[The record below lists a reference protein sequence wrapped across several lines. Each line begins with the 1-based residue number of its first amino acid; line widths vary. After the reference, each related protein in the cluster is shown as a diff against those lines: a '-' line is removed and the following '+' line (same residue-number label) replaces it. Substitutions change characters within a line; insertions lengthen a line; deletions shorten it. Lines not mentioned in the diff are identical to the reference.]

1 MVSISV
7 AKLFRI
13 SKASEGLPRDQ
24 DIIFI
29 MIYYNSWLWL
39 WFWLFCRQRNSG
51 FVKFIYQYCSE
62 FKIQLT
68 TPVSRE
74 IFPLFIKATK
84 KKMITTS
91 SWNWIPSYLLLSYS
105 WRCHAGWIFEAWSNK
120 EFIQQVCSF
129 YWNRHKFE
137 VQTFAIKLGNI
148 GCQDEVN
155 KWKLWIKKNC
165 PQSFAIIG
173 DAKKI
178 RSVKG
183 IFFKGWLKSSNYMM
197 AKFLQITDT
206 KRFYMNIVISKFWA
220 AARVWTKMKQ
230 FRNCPW
236 YFTDFDIYFLLI
248 KFQRWQCK
256 YI

>member
-84 KKMITTS
+84 KKWS
-91 SWNWIPSYLLLSYS
+91 LLQVGIEYPRICFLAIHGVVMQVEFLRHGVTKNLFS
-105 WRCHAGWIFEAWSNK
+105 RCVRSIEIDINL
-120 EFIQQVCSF
+120 
-129 YWNRHKFE
+129 KF
-137 VQTFAIKLGNI
+137 KL
-148 GCQDEVN
+148 
-155 KWKLWIKKNC
+155 
-165 PQSFAIIG
+165 
-173 DAKKI
+173 
-178 RSVKG
+178 
-183 IFFKGWLKSSNYMM
+183 
-197 AKFLQITDT
+197 LQ
-206 KRFYMNIVISKFWA
+206 
-220 AARVWTKMKQ
+220 
-230 FRNCPW
+230 
-236 YFTDFDIYFLLI
+236 
-248 KFQRWQCK
+248 
-256 YI
+256 

>member
-1 MVSISV
+1 MIS
-7 AKLFRI
+7 
-13 SKASEGLPRDQ
+13 
-24 DIIFI
+24 
-29 MIYYNSWLWL
+29 
-39 WFWLFCRQRNSG
+39 
-51 FVKFIYQYCSE
+51 
-62 FKIQLT
+62 
-68 TPVSRE
+68 
-74 IFPLFIKATK
+74 
-84 KKMITTS
+84 TS

-183 IFFKGWLKSSNYMM
+183 IFFKGWLKSSNYMI